1 MSTNKS
7 YLLNLSSLNCT
18 ARSIRRQKNFVKP
31 LRLKKGDKIA
41 AVSLSCGR
49 AGDADL
55 IWRYRQGKE
64 RLENLFGLK
73 VVKMPNT
80 LKGTEYIHDNPQKRA
95 GDLMN
100 AFLDK
105 SIKGIFCTIGGNDS
119 IKILPY
125 INFDI
130 IRNNPKIFVGFSDNT
145 ITNLICMKAG
155 LVSFYGP
162 SIMNDFAEN
171 VAVPT
176 YTVNN
181 VRTTFFCD
189 KRIGEIHSPE
199 FWTSEFLEW
208 DVKNKNISRKFSIN
222 NPYCAI
228 QGSTTV
234 EGQLIGGCMDVLMTI
249 IDTELFPTLEEFED
263 TILFLETSEETPT
276 VFYQK

>member
-1 MSTNKS
+1 
-7 YLLNLSSLNCT
+7 
-18 ARSIRRQKNFVKP
+18 
-31 LRLKKGDKIA
+31 
-41 AVSLSCGR
+41 
-49 AGDADL
+49 
-55 IWRYRQGKE
+55 
-64 RLENLFGLK
+64 
-73 VVKMPNT
+73 
-80 LKGTEYIHDNPQKRA
+80 
-95 GDLMN
+95 MN

-181 VRTTFFCD
+181 VRTTFF
-189 KRIGEIHSPE
+189 
-199 FWTSEFLEW
+199 
-208 DVKNKNISRKFSIN
+208 
-222 NPYCAI
+222 AI
-228 QGSTTV
+228 KG
-234 EGQLIGGCMDVLMTI
+234 
-249 IDTELFPTLEEFED
+249 
-263 TILFLETSEETPT
+263 
-276 VFYQK
+276 

>member
-73 VVKMPNT
+73 VVEMPNT

-181 VRTTFFCD
+181 VRTTFF
-189 KRIGEIHSPE
+189 
-199 FWTSEFLEW
+199 
-208 DVKNKNISRKFSIN
+208 
-222 NPYCAI
+222 AI
-228 QGSTTV
+228 KG
-234 EGQLIGGCMDVLMTI
+234 
-249 IDTELFPTLEEFED
+249 
-263 TILFLETSEETPT
+263 
-276 VFYQK
+276 